1 MATTASHSSGGGHGH
16 GTNTRLHEDLPHY
29 KEFHITH
36 PPTSLFHLT
45 GVAIAGLLVLTVVL
59 YYIDLSK
66 IFPIN
71 GINLIVALMVATF
84 KAYLVIRNFMNLKGS
99 TPLTVLWAALG
110 FIWLLLMGGIFLD
123 YRTRP
128 ESPGWQKMEYTA
140 ENASPNTVK
149 KIAPE
154 QTQSNP

>member
-1 MATTASHSSGGGHGH
+1 MATTASHSSDGHGH
-16 GTNTRLHEDLPHY
+16 GTSTRLHEDLPHY

-36 PPTSLFHLT
+36 PPTSLFHITL
-45 GVAIAGLLVLTVVL
+45 GLIAILLVITVGL

-66 IFPIN
+66 FIPIP
-71 GINLIVALMVATF
+71 GINLIVALFVATI
-84 KAYLVIRNFMNLKGS
+84 KAILVIRNFMNLKGS

-128 ESPGWQKMEYTA
+128 ESPGWQKLQYTV

-149 KIAPE
+149 EVAPE
-154 QTQSNP
+154 QTQSHP